1 MAHDYDDEVQTPDAP
16 ISMNKEWRPAD
27 WVNPHDNWNPDH
39 VDNVYVE
46 QAMFGAFETGASAML
61 AALIKWLFEPCAE
74 HRQYSNAPD
83 LTKMEYTVGI
93 NTVRYKHRYLCPQC
107 MAEINKEL
115 GI

>member
-1 MAHDYDDEVQTPDAP
+1 MIQD
-16 ISMNKEWRPAD
+16 NLWRPDD
-27 WVNPHDNWNPDH
+27 WPPEIDISGFTGLPETIEEMLQRYSH
-39 VDNVYVE
+39 
-46 QAMFGAFETGASAML
+46 FFEAGASAML
-61 AALIKWLFEPCAE
+61 EALIKWLFEPCAE